1 MPYQITLSEQQRVLS
16 RADLLTCG
24 ADAALL
30 KAVYGQGEP
39 LAEVARLRQE
49 KAGKV
54 SRRVTALTRRL
65 LSREVEFALRVR
77 DSLPG
82 QRRQVATICFVQ
94 GRSMRAA
101 AKELGISFYAVRRQ
115 CEALRAMMDAERGGC
130 GGVGGVGQVEK
141 AALGGAA

>member
-1 MPYQITLSEQQRVLS
+1 LQVPYQITLSEQQRVLS

-49 KAGKV
+49 RAGKV
-54 SRRVTALTRRL
+54 TRRVAALSRRL
-65 LSREVEFALRVR
+65 LSAEVEFVLRVR
-77 DSLPG
+77 ESLAG
-82 QRRQVATICFVQ
+82 QRRQIATMCFVH
-94 GRSMRAA
+94 GRSMRSVA
-101 AKELGISFYAVRRQ
+101 EEQGLSFYAVRRH
-115 CEALRAMMDAERGGC
+115 CEALRAMMDAERGVGAV
-130 GGVGGVGQVEK
+130 GVK